1 MSPKSTLP
9 SGPETHLPPTDAGK
23 KAGPAAI
30 EVNPVAKSPFKPDL
44 QPSTLNYALPEEVPR
59 LPVPLEEP
67 AFYQQWQYSDRIS
80 GLPLVEDTGFF
91 VAWNREDAN
100 SYWAAI
106 AHIIYGRGEYWQ
118 WVKA

>member
-9 SGPETHLPPTDAGK
+9 SGPETHLPLTDAGK

-44 QPSTLNYALPEEVPR
+44 QPSTLNYALPEEVRLPR

-67 AFYQQWQYSDRIS
+67 AFYQQ
-80 GLPLVEDTGFF
+80 
-91 VAWNREDAN
+91 
-100 SYWAAI
+100 
-106 AHIIYGRGEYWQ
+106 
-118 WVKA
+118 